1 MAPPPGIV
9 VTLLLILALH
19 SYGFVLSFA
28 STNVYIVYMG
38 ERKYGNPELAS
49 ESHHE
54 ILSYVLAKSSSRPL
68 IWEVIRLLA
77 GSGRITTQR

>member
-1 MAPPPGIV
+1 
-9 VTLLLILALH
+9 
-19 SYGFVLSFA
+19 
-28 STNVYIVYMG
+28 MG